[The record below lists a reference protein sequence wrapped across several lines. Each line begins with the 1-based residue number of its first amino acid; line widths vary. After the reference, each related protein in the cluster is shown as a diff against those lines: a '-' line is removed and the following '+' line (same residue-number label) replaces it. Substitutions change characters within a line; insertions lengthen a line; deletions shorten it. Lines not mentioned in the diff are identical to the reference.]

1 MTADISIHSK
11 FKHNV
16 YYIPSYLIFIPV
28 KKHSWKSTHLQSE
41 IKKHINKL
49 TIEKTFSFR
58 MHIPTY
64 GFQALGD
71 SVHPY
76 KIDHALDTKDGQLLY
91 GLGPDRV
98 IFVVVSGY

>member
-1 MTADISIHSK
+1 
-11 FKHNV
+11 
-16 YYIPSYLIFIPV
+16 
-28 KKHSWKSTHLQSE
+28 
-41 IKKHINKL
+41 
-49 TIEKTFSFR
+49 